1 MRVAIIQ
8 RSEDYK
14 NAQRYANGLQAAAIQ
29 WHCGSAMGASY
40 HFPDLHFTGERTCH
54 LLLTCAEG
62 GQHLS
67 FCDPFCM
74 QIAIYKYVPFLT
86 LPWPAFCF
94 ACGCGRDQISELTEQ
109 RDGVW

>member
-29 WHCGSAMGASY
+29 WHAIGASY

-74 QIAIYKYVPFLT
+74 EIAIYKYVPFLT